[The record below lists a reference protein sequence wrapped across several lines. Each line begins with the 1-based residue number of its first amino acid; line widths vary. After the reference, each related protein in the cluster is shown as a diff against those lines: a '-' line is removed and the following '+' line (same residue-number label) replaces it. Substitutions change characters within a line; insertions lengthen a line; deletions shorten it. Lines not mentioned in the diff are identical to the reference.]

1 MRWHHAVMS
10 AVLVTCGAG
19 CPHDH
24 MRDGFLDRAAR
35 KDTKEGQE
43 RECPAGQTWK
53 WACTQSDDE
62 DEQTCDWG
70 CK

>member
-1 MRWHHAVMS
+1 MS
-10 AVLVTCGAG
+10 AVLLTTGTG

-35 KDTKEGQE
+35 KDTRKAQE
-43 RECPAGQTWK
+43 QECPPGQSLNED
-53 WACTQSDDE
+53 CDEHDEGGGPDDSK
-62 DEQTCDWG
+62 CPLV